1 MLRVNGTA
9 WLVVVAF
16 YCLGYQMVYCF
27 LFSEQAEMLV
37 VPTSS
42 SGANIIVLDI
52 VTGFISIECGSQ
64 LHQYH
69 ASKPELK

>member
-1 MLRVNGTA
+1 
-9 WLVVVAF
+9 
-16 YCLGYQMVYCF
+16 MVYCF